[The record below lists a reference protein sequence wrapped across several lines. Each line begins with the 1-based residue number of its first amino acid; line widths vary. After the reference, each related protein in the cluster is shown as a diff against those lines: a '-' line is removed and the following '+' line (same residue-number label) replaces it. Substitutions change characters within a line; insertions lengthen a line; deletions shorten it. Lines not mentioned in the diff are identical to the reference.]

1 MFCQDCGAAIPQG
14 GAFCPQ
20 CGRPVHTETTPNPYL
35 AQKAQNHAPQQGDE
49 AFDMY
54 VRSVNARLGTGT
66 WVPQLN
72 AWSYY
77 DEEFR
82 IKWGASKMKR
92 FSFITY
98 MDRVNA
104 AMVQQFSANC
114 TQYALNNYPGM
125 ARGMQVGI
133 ASFAVI
139 VSRNVEESAV
149 RQVMETPPAHF
160 AAFEIPM
167 VLDLNTGSL
176 YHMQKTPLWG
186 ALMWSDLRKYADQK
200 FSPLWEAPTAPSH
213 PADLPVVESQPD
225 GAGNCLF
232 TCPVCG
238 SVWQLPKGQGMVPVK
253 CPRCGKEMQVH
264 T

>member
-1 MFCQDCGAAIPQG
+1 MFCQNCGTAIPEG

-20 CGRPVHTETTPNPYL
+20 CGQPVRAGAVHGAALNIAGNPPV
-35 AQKAQNHAPQQGDE
+35 ADE
-49 AFDMY
+49 LFDRY
-54 VRSVNARLGTGT
+54 VRLINSRMGAGN

-72 AWSYY
+72 AWGYY

-82 IKWGASKMKR
+82 VKWGASKMKR
-92 FSFITY
+92 FSFVTY
-98 MDRVNA
+98 MDRVDY
-104 AMVQQFSANC
+104 AMVQCFSAAC

-139 VSRNVEESAV
+139 VSRQVEESAV
-149 RQVMETPPAHF
+149 QKVMETPPAHF
-160 AAFEIPM
+160 AAFEMP
-167 VLDLNTGSL
+167 VLLDLNTGTL

-186 ALMWSDLRKYADQK
+186 ALMWSDLRKYADQN
-200 FSPLWEAPTAPSH
+200 FSPVQTSSSFPGQGTVPMVVPSR
-213 PADLPVVESQPD
+213 PD

-232 TCPVCG
+232 TCPGCG
-238 SVWQLPKGQGMVPVK
+238 GVWQLPQGGGVVPVQ
-253 CPRCGKEMQVH
+253 CPTCGKQMQVR

>member
-1 MFCQDCGAAIPQG
+1 MFCQSCGAQIPEG
-14 GAFCPQ
+14 GSFCAQ
-20 CGRPVHTETTPNPYL
+20 CGRPVGGSSVPNPYAVQS
-35 AQKAQNHAPQQGDE
+35 AQTNSLPNDE
-49 AFDMY
+49 DFDVY

-66 WVPQLN
+66 WVPYLN
-72 AWSYY
+72 AWQYY

-92 FSFITY
+92 FSFITR
-98 MDRVNA
+98 MDRVDDA
-104 AMVQQFSANC
+104 LVRQFSAAC
-114 TQYALNNYPGM
+114 TQYALDHYPGM

-139 VSRNVEESAV
+139 ASRNVEESAV

-160 AAFEIPM
+160 AAFEMP
-167 VLDLNTGSL
+167 VLLDLTTGAI

-186 ALMWSDLRKYADQK
+186 ALMWKDLRQYVDQM
-200 FSPLWEAPTAPSH
+200 FSPLWAPHAPSQTVQV
-213 PADLPVVESQPD
+213 PIVDSQGD

-232 TCPVCG
+232 TCPGCG
-238 SVWQLPKGQGMVPVK
+238 SVWQLPQGQGLVPVQ
-253 CPRCGKEMQVH
+253 CPGCGKKVQVH

>member
-1 MFCQDCGAAIPQG
+1 MFCQKCGTQIPEG

-20 CGRPVHTETTPNPYL
+20 CGQQVGGRAAPNPYAVQN
-35 AQKAQNHAPQQGDE
+35 AQTNSLPKDE
-49 AFDMY
+49 DFDVY
-54 VRSVNARLGTGT
+54 VRSINARLGTGI
-66 WVPQLN
+66 WVPYLN
-72 AWSYY
+72 AWQYY

-82 IKWGASKMKR
+82 MKWGASKMKR
-92 FSFITY
+92 FSFVTR
-98 MDRVNA
+98 MDRVDGA
-104 AMVQQFSANC
+104 LVRQFSAAC

-139 VSRNVEESAV
+139 ASRNVEESAV

-160 AAFEIPM
+160 AAFEMPIL
-167 VLDLNTGSL
+167 LDLTTGAF

-200 FSPLWEAPTAPSH
+200 FAPLWACHSPSAPAVQP
-213 PADLPVVESQPD
+213 PVVNSQPD
-225 GAGNCLF
+225 GEGNCLF
-232 TCPVCG
+232 TCPACG
-238 SVWQLPKGQGMVPVK
+238 GVWQLPEGKGLVPVQ
-253 CPRCGKEMQVH
+253 CPGCGKNMQVH